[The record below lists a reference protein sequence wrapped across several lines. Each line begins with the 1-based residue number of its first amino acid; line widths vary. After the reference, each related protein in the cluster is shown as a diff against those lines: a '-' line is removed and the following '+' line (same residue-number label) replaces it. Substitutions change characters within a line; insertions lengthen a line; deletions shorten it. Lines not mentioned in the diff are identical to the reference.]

1 MKKIKIIGI
10 SVVILATIAL
20 IVFFGREN
28 FLVSEKNNLI
38 SEVETEQ
45 EVGLII
51 NRGESDLL
59 ILKSKFKE
67 GMTAFS
73 LLEEK
78 SEELG
83 LILET
88 KTYDVGILIEA
99 IGDKK
104 NGQDGKYWMY
114 YVNGEMPMVASDK
127 YKIKADD
134 KVEFKF
140 EKSIF

>member
-20 IVFFGREN
+20 IVFFGRDN

-45 EVGLII
+45 EVSLII

-67 GMTAFS
+67 DMTAFS